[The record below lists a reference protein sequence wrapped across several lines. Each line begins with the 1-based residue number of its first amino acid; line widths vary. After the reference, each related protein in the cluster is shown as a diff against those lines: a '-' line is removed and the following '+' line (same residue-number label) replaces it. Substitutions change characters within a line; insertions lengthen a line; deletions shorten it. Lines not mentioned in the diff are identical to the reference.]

1 MAFQTINKN
10 NSLSSESDYKEEYR
24 KNIVIIRVHTNE
36 LVEASIK
43 AALKCGEYDLRVIV
57 EDSNLI
63 SENIESRLKS
73 LENIF
78 KEEQSKRD
86 YERDKEEQSKK
97 DYENNRVEYEEYCN
111 ILESETVE
119 TERARIN
126 ALVKEENKYQ
136 YEKAEYERE
145 QNMKLCPLVGR
156 DAYVRIEQ
164 NRNMKERNI
173 LDYERKERIRIEQS
187 IYISSQNEKNYY
199 WKEKA
204 IFKWSKSV
212 HDIELKSKINL
223 DEKEYYKWDKKRIEE
238 DIRLI
243 ETYTEKK
250 DDIKLINKKI
260 GKRLE
265 DLEKIKIEENMTN
278 YEKDCQ
284 NILGMFG
291 YDKLLYTEDYDKNN
305 HNRLEMLEKTKEY
318 NTSEYNKMKKFREMS
333 YMNDKTFGLEYMEIF
348 YGTYKC
354 LDEKALEEYTKR
366 HVEVMNSCRL
376 DEKGI
381 IEDKIEYERMEQN
394 IVKHN
399 ENMEKLNN
407 EEYDR
412 NKAFT
417 KWSGEKKKSY
427 IKKTLNQL
435 EKRNELVLENSMKE
449 WLQSRVDF

>member
-86 YERDKEEQSKK
+86 YERDKEEQRKK

-145 QNMKLCPLVGR
+145 QHMKLCPLVGR

-187 IYISSQNEKNYY
+187 IYISSQNSKNYY

-284 NILGMFG
+284 NILEMFG
-291 YDKLLYTEDYDKNN
+291 SKDDKLLYSEDYDKNN
-305 HNRLEMLEKTKEY
+305 QNRLEMLEKTKEY

-333 YMNDKTFGLEYMEIF
+333 YMKDKTFGLEYMEIF

-394 IVKHN
+394 ILKHN

-427 IKKTLNQL
+427 IKKH
-435 EKRNELVLENSMKE
+435 
-449 WLQSRVDF
+449 